1 MLVAKAFPGDFHM
14 RVFLTGASGFIGS
27 AIIEQLKAGGH
38 EVLGLARNDDNAG
51 KLQAAGVAVHR
62 GDVTEPETLA
72 AGAAACDATIHCA
85 FIHDFSKFVEN
96 IAIDRRAV
104 ETMLAAMEGSG
115 KPFVLT
121 SGTLMADADRE
132 ATEEDGPSTEGAGAM
147 RGATEL
153 VAQDY
158 AGRGVRAMIVRL
170 PQVHDTWKQGLITYA
185 IEVAREK
192 GVSAYVGDG
201 SARWA
206 AAHVSDVARLYR
218 LALENGQAG
227 ARYHAVGESGVS
239 MRDIAQAL
247 GRRLKLPV
255 VSITPEEA
263 PAHFGFLAMFAN
275 RDAPTSSR
283 LTQERL
289 NWTPT
294 GPTLIED
301 LDALQ
306 LARA

>member
-1 MLVAKAFPGDFHM
+1 M

-27 AIIEQLKAGGH
+27 AVIEELKAGGH
-38 EVLGLARNDDNAG
+38 DVLGLARNDDNAA

-62 GDVTEPETLA
+62 GDVTEPETLV

-85 FIHDFSKFVEN
+85 FIHDFSRFMEN
-96 IAIDRRAV
+96 IAIDRLAV
-104 ETMLAAMEGSG
+104 ETMLAALEGSG
-115 KPFVLT
+115 KPFILT
-121 SGTLMADADRE
+121 SGTLMADPDRE
-132 ATEEDGPSTEGAGAM
+132 ATEEDGPSTEGAGAG

-158 AGRGVRAMIVRL
+158 AGRGVRAMIMRL
-170 PQVHDTWKQGLITYA
+170 PQVHDTRKQGLVTYA
-185 IEVAREK
+185 IGVAQEK
-192 GVSAYVGDG
+192 GVSAYIGDG

-206 AAHVSDVARLYR
+206 AAHISDVARLYR
-218 LALENGQAG
+218 LALEKGEAG
-227 ARYHAVGESGVS
+227 ARYHAVGESGVP
-239 MRDIAQAL
+239 MRAVAEAL

-289 NWTPT
+289 GWTPT
-294 GPTLIED
+294 GPGLIAD
-301 LDALQ
+301 LDALVIEG
-306 LARA
+306 A

>member
-1 MLVAKAFPGDFHM
+1 M

-27 AIIEQLKAGGH
+27 AVIAELKAGGH
-38 EVLGLARNDDNAG
+38 EVLGLARNDDNAA

-115 KPFVLT
+115 KPFILT

-132 ATEEDGPSTEGAGAM
+132 ATEEDGPSTDGAGAL

-170 PQVHDTWKQGLITYA
+170 PQVHDTQKAGLITYA

-206 AAHVSDVARLYR
+206 AAHVSDVAHLYR
-218 LALENGQAG
+218 LVLENGQAG

-239 MRDIAQAL
+239 MRDIAHAL

-263 PAHFGFLAMFAN
+263 PAHFGFLAMFAG

-294 GPTLIED
+294 GPGLIAD
-301 LDALQ
+301 LEALQ
-306 LARA
+306 VAQA

>member
-1 MLVAKAFPGDFHM
+1 M

-27 AIIEQLKAGGH
+27 AVIAELKAGGH
-38 EVLGLARNDDNAG
+38 EVLGLARNDDNAA

-115 KPFVLT
+115 KPFILT

-132 ATEEDGPSTEGAGAM
+132 ATEEDGPSTDGAGAL

-170 PQVHDTWKQGLITYA
+170 PQVHDTQKAGLITYA

-206 AAHVSDVARLYR
+206 AAHVSDVAHLYR
-218 LALENGQAG
+218 LVLENGQAG

-239 MRDIAQAL
+239 MRDIAHAL

-263 PAHFGFLAMFAN
+263 PAHFGFLAMFAG
-275 RDAPTSSR
+275 RDAPTSNR

-294 GPTLIED
+294 GPGLIAD
-301 LDALQ
+301 LEALQ
-306 LARA
+306 VAQA